1 MALPSQKSKRVS
13 CKLDSRHKYLKI
25 QDSIQRKI
33 AKHKYVQL
41 VWPSPLKKVLN
52 GYAVLYVRYARY
64 EKKVAWLSPLASPS
78 SCNDHFYDLLAH
90 PHPIYMTLKWLL
102 ALLNQLFP
110 TSYYV
115 VNVKLH

>member
-1 MALPSQKSKRVS
+1 MALPSQKSKWVS

-25 QDSIQRKI
+25 QDSTQRKL

-41 VWPSPLKKVLN
+41 VWPSPLKKVN